1 MPIRLNLLAEALAT
15 EDMRRRDPVKRAIFG
30 GALLVALALVWSSSL
45 LLEDMLANTGL
56 AQVDSEIQT
65 RTNEYSLVTANL
77 KKIAETQRKLDALQH
92 LSASRFFQGDLLNA
106 LQQIYV
112 PNVKLMRFR
121 VDQTYLY
128 KEGSPTQTN
137 SFGNV
142 MLGHPGIAT
151 EKIVLSLDARDSSA
165 NPGGQM
171 NIFKENVIKQPY
183 FETRLDKTNGLRLS
197 NVTAP
202 QIGPD
207 GHAYVLFTL
216 ECRYIDQTR

>member
-1 MPIRLNLLAEALAT
+1 MPIRVNLLAEALTA
-15 EDMRRRDPVKRAIFG
+15 EDMRRRDPVKRAIFS

-45 LLEDMLANTGL
+45 LLERMLATSDL
-56 AQVDSEIQT
+56 SQVDSEMQT
-65 RTNEYSLVTANL
+65 RTNEYGLVTANL
-77 KKIAETQRKLDALQH
+77 KKIAETQSKLDALQQ
-92 LSASRFFQGDLLNA
+92 LSDSRLLQGNLLNA

-121 VDQTYLY
+121 VDQGYLF
-128 KEGSPTQTN
+128 KEGSPTTTN

-142 MLGHPGIAT
+142 IRGRPAMTT

-165 NPGGQM
+165 NPGSQM
-171 NIFKENVIKQPY
+171 NTFKESVIKQPY
-183 FETRLDKTNGLRLS
+183 FQTMLDKTNGLRLS

-207 GHAYVLFTL
+207 GRPYVLFTL
-216 ECRYIDQTR
+216 ECSYLDQNR